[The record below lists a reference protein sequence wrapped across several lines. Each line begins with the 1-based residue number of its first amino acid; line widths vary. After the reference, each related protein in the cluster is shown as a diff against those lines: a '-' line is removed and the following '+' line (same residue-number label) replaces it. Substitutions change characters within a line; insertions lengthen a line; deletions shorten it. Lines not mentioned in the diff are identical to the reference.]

1 MYIYIYIISKIHREP
16 CLDGKKKHIAPLKL
30 VPDLPLQG
38 LPPKSFASCALVPS
52 ALQGL
57 PKKLCYIQTS
67 IVNFNGEG
75 LRCFLVR
82 NAQETPECLRA
93 ILPVRRNLL
102 EFLPN
107 CCALLVVAQLLR
119 ELLMGELVCKVQ
131 RRSAFQ
137 FLPVVDA
144 KRLPLHLFTQPLQ
157 DLHVGA
163 KWHRA
168 PPFVG
173 GNE

>member
-1 MYIYIYIISKIHREP
+1 MSGRQEKNILHHLSWCQICP
-16 CLDGKKKHIAPLKL
+16 CRVCPR
-30 VPDLPLQG
+30 
-38 LPPKSFASCALVPS
+38 SFVSCALVPS

-57 PKKLCYIQTS
+57 PKMLCYIQTS

-75 LRCFLVR
+75 LRCFLVH
-82 NAQETPECLRA
+82 NAQETPESLRA

-102 EFLPN
+102 EVLPN
-107 CCALLVVAQLLR
+107 CCALLVVGQLLR

-144 KRLPLHLFTQPLQ
+144 KRLPLRLFTQPLQ

-163 KWHRA
+163 NGIA
-168 PPFVG
+168 PALCG